1 MKKRVK
7 EGSMTSPSAP
17 SPALPICVLDRD
29 TRYLAASPGYAKL
42 CGTPLHAVTGKLM
55 LDLCPPELVD
65 SARRDFSAFDA
76 GKCIQKHK
84 IAYRGRDFLVLVNPV
99 YGDIGG
105 AVVAISVAL
114 TDISNAGKSK
124 TTPHFG
130 AVGFPSSTSERT
142 GEGIDADERSRLLD
156 GDEFAKCS
164 ETSICHNSR
173 DEKRIS
179 IQESFARRGSSLG
192 SRITLTALVQT
203 LAVAEYLNFRHAAN
217 ALGVSQSS
225 VSERI
230 KALEDTFGIPLFER
244 HARGVKLTDAGRH
257 FVEQATMGV
266 AQLDHAVKTIGMMA
280 RGDRG
285 RLRIGVHALI
295 PGSFLAE
302 VVGQYHAQYPD
313 VDVEIVE
320 GTASEVVSQLR
331 VGRLDVAFVAGTPEY
346 PDFHSTCIWV
356 EPLVVAL
363 PASHPLAD
371 RNGVTWA
378 DLAAEAFLVRHGGT
392 GPQVHDHI
400 LLRLAGRWLSPSI
413 LRLAVERGSLLSMIA
428 QGYGVTIAGNAHTLI
443 RPPGVVFLPFLDEP
457 EPVPFSAVWSPHNR
471 GAVLRNLLDLANQ
484 KSRAARAT

>member
-1 MKKRVK
+1 
-7 EGSMTSPSAP
+7 MTSQADPS
-17 SPALPICVLDRD
+17 SVLPICVLDRD

-42 CGTPLHAVTGKLM
+42 CGAPLHAVAGKSM
-55 LDLCPPELVD
+55 LDFCPPELVAN
-65 SARRDFSAFDA
+65 ARRDFSAFDA
-76 GKCIQKHK
+76 GKSIQKHK
-84 IAYRGRDFLVLVNPV
+84 IAFRGRDFLVSVNPV
-99 YGDIGG
+99 YGNIGG

-114 TDISNAGKSK
+114 TDISNTGKPE
-124 TTPHFG
+124 TTANFG
-130 AVGFPSSTSERT
+130 AGGFPLSTNERT
-142 GEGIDADERSRLLD
+142 WEGIDADERLGLADS
-156 GDEFAKCS
+156 DESARCS
-164 ETSICHNSR
+164 ETSISQNLR
-173 DEKRIS
+173 DVNRIS
-179 IQESFARRGSSLG
+179 IQENFAPRRSSLG

-203 LAVAEYLNFRHAAN
+203 LTVAEYLNFRHAAN

-257 FVEQATMGV
+257 FVEQVMMGV

-295 PGSFLAE
+295 PGSFPAE

-313 VDVEIVE
+313 VDVEITE

-346 PDFHSTCIWV
+346 PDFHSTCIWT

-378 DLAAEAFLVRHGGT
+378 DLAGEAFLVRHGGT
-392 GPQVHDHI
+392 GPQVYDHI

-471 GAVLRNLLDLANQ
+471 SAVLRNLLDLANQ

>member
-1 MKKRVK
+1 MRRRVK
-7 EGSMTSPSAP
+7 GSSTTSAVAS
-17 SPALPICVLDRD
+17 SPVIPICVLDRD

-42 CGTPLHAVTGKLM
+42 CGADLHVVTGKPM
-55 LDLCPPELVD
+55 LDFCPPELVAN
-65 SARRDFSAFDA
+65 ARRDFSAFDA
-76 GKCIQKHK
+76 GKSIPKHK
-84 IAYRGRDFLVLVNPV
+84 IAFRGRDFLVSVNPI
-99 YGDIGG
+99 YGNVDE

-114 TDISNAGKSK
+114 TDISNA
-124 TTPHFG
+124 
-130 AVGFPSSTSERT
+130 EN
-142 GEGIDADERSRLLD
+142 GIGADERSGLAD
-156 GDEFAKCS
+156 GDGFAKRL
-164 ETSICHNSR
+164 ETEIPQDQR
-173 DEKRIS
+173 DENRIS
-179 IQESFARRGSSLG
+179 VRESFARRGSPLG
-192 SRITLTALVQT
+192 SRITLTALMQT

-244 HARGVKLTDAGRH
+244 HARGVKLTETGRY
-257 FVEQATMGV
+257 FVEQVTTGV

-285 RLRIGVHALI
+285 RLRLGVHALI

-313 VDVEIVE
+313 IDVEISE

-331 VGRLDVAFVAGTPEY
+331 ADRLDVAFVAGTPEF
-346 PDFHSTCIWV
+346 PDCHSTSIWT

-378 DLAAEAFLVRHGGT
+378 DLAGEAFLVRHGGT

-400 LLRLAGRWLSPSI
+400 LLRLAGHWLSPSI
-413 LRLAVERGSLLSMIA
+413 LRFAIERSSLLSMIA
-428 QGYGVTIAGNAHTLI
+428 QGYGVTIAGDAHTLI

-471 GAVLRNLLDLANQ
+471 SPALRNLLDLANQ
-484 KSRAARAT
+484 MSRAAREP

>member
-1 MKKRVK
+1 
-7 EGSMTSPSAP
+7 
-17 SPALPICVLDRD
+17 VLDRD
-29 TRYLAASPGYAKL
+29 TRYLAASPSYAKL
-42 CGTPLHAVTGKLM
+42 CGAALRAVAGKPM
-55 LDLCPPELVD
+55 LDLCPPELV
-65 SARRDFSAFDA
+65 ANVHRDFSALDA
-76 GKCIQKHK
+76 GKSIPEHK
-84 IAYRGRDFLVLVNPV
+84 IAFRGRDFLVSVNPV
-99 YGDIGG
+99 YGNSGKEV
-105 AVVAISVAL
+105 AAISVAL
-114 TDISNAGKSK
+114 TDITNA
-124 TTPHFG
+124 
-130 AVGFPSSTSERT
+130 EN
-142 GEGIDADERSRLLD
+142 GIDAAERSGVAD
-156 GDEFAKCS
+156 GDGSAKS
-164 ETSICHNSR
+164 PETEIPQDPQDGHRLSVQ
-173 DEKRIS
+173 K
-179 IQESFARRGSSLG
+179 SFARRGSPLG
-192 SRITLTALVQT
+192 SRITLTALIQT

-244 HARGVKLTDAGRH
+244 HARGVKLTDAGRY
-257 FVEQATMGV
+257 FVEQVTIGV

-313 VDVEIVE
+313 IDVEITE
-320 GTASEVVSQLR
+320 GTAAELVSQMR
-331 VGRLDVAFVAGTPEY
+331 ADRLDVAFVAGTPEY
-346 PDFHSTCIWV
+346 PDYHSTRIWT

-378 DLAAEAFLVRHGGT
+378 DLAGEAFIVRHGGT

-428 QGYGVTIAGNAHTLI
+428 QGYGVTIAGDAHTLI
-443 RPPGVVFLPFLDEP
+443 RPAGVVFLPFLDEP

-471 GAVLRNLLDLANQ
+471 SAVLRNLLDLANQ
-484 KSRAARAT
+484 MSRTARKP

>member
-1 MKKRVK
+1 M
-7 EGSMTSPSAP
+7 P
-17 SPALPICVLDRD
+17 PICVLDRD
-29 TRYLAASPGYAKL
+29 TRYLAASPGYAKI
-42 CGTPLHAVTGKLM
+42 CGAALHAVAGKAM
-55 LDLCPPELVD
+55 LDFCPPELVAN
-65 SARRDFSAFDA
+65 ARRDFSAFDV
-76 GKCIQKHK
+76 GESIPKHK
-84 IAYRGRDFLVLVNPV
+84 IAFRGRDFLVSVSPV
-99 YGDIGG
+99 YGNIGST
-105 AVVAISVAL
+105 VIAISVAL
-114 TDISNAGKSK
+114 TDISNAEKGISADARPGS
-124 TTPHFG
+124 TDAHDS
-130 AVGFPSSTSERT
+130 ANFPET
-142 GEGIDADERSRLLD
+142 
-156 GDEFAKCS
+156 
-164 ETSICHNSR
+164 ETSRNPR
-173 DEKRIS
+173 DENRIS

-192 SRITLTALVQT
+192 SRITLTALIQT

-230 KALEDTFGIPLFER
+230 KALEDTVGIPLFER

-257 FVEQATMGV
+257 FVEQVTIGV
-266 AQLDHAVKTIGMMA
+266 GQLDHAVKTIGMIA

-313 VDVEIVE
+313 VDVEITE

-331 VGRLDVAFVAGTPEY
+331 ASRLDVAFVAGTPDY
-346 PDFHSTCIWV
+346 PDCRSTRIWT

-363 PASHPLAD
+363 PASHPLAE

-378 DLAAEAFLVRHGGT
+378 DLAGEAFIVRHGGT

-400 LLRLAGRWLSPSI
+400 LLRLAGSWLSPSI
-413 LRLAVERGSLLSMIA
+413 LRHAVEYGSLLSMIA
-428 QGYGVTIAGNAHTLI
+428 NGYGVTIAGEAHTLM

-471 GAVLRNLLDLANQ
+471 SAALRNLLNLAKQ
-484 KSRAARAT
+484 MSRTTRAI